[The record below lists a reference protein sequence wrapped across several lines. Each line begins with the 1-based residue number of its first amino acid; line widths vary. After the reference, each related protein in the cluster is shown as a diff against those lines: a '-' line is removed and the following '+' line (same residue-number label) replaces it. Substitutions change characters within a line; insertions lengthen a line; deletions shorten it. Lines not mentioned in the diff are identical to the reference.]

1 MQKPEAIR
9 RSDGMKVS
17 ALAPSEYVRKRT
29 EGLCESADSEQVA
42 DSITH
47 IPLQSFAS
55 MLAREETPIMNIRFQ
70 PLVRGLLIGAAAAIL
85 VTGCNR
91 QDTNPTGEAGP
102 TETTMGTELDD
113 TVLTTKVKSALLA
126 DENVKGLEIQVETR
140 KGRVLLS
147 GFVDDKARA
156 DHAISVARAVEGVTG
171 VDNGMTIKEGNASVG
186 NTLDD
191 SVLTAKVKSAL
202 MSDASIRSGD
212 ISVATR
218 KGEVQLSGFVD
229 SQEQIERAVIATRSV
244 EGVQIVVNAMSVKK

>member
-1 MQKPEAIR
+1 
-9 RSDGMKVS
+9 
-17 ALAPSEYVRKRT
+17 
-29 EGLCESADSEQVA
+29 
-42 DSITH
+42 
-47 IPLQSFAS
+47 
-55 MLAREETPIMNIRFQ
+55 MNIRLQ
-70 PLVRGLLIGAAAAIL
+70 PLVLALLLGAAAAIL

-91 QDTNPTGEAGP
+91 QEANPSGESAP
-102 TETTMGTELDD
+102 AETTMGTELDD

-126 DENVKGLEIQVETR
+126 DENVKGLEIKVETR

-147 GFVDDKARA
+147 GFVDDKVRA

-171 VDNGMTIKEGNASVG
+171 VDNGMTIKDGNASVG

-202 MSDASIRSGD
+202 MSDAGIRSGD

-229 SQEQIERAVIATRSV
+229 SQEQIERAVLATRSI
-244 EGVQIVVNAMSVKK
+244 EGVQLVVNEMSVKK